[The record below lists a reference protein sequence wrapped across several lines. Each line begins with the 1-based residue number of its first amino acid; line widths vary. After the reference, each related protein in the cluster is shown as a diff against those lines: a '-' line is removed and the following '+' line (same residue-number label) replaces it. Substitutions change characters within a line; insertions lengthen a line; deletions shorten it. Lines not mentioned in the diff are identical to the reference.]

1 MALDNN
7 FFNKVEEKTK
17 VNKDTIISLARKL
30 QDDSHD
36 ETTIREVINTLSNIT
51 NKKLPE
57 ESINKI
63 VDIIKSDKVPKNI
76 DKMF

>member
-57 ESINKI
+57 ESVNKI